1 MHDHGR
7 NWTEIPDW
15 SRAIIEADGV
25 SLRTAGGLDQHLV
38 SGDLAGFGRD
48 SGLDPQ
54 GAGALGLVSGAAYTV
69 RLGRDRLLAV
79 GPLPDAVRPGWNA
92 QGFAVTEVS
101 AAWHVFELDGPGAMA
116 LVARATTL
124 DPRVPGPCAALGFA
138 GVQAVL
144 YRHGEAR
151 LRLHLDRALA
161 PYLWSWLEAA
171 LDVMGDVNDR
181 IAAG

>member
-7 NWTEIPDW
+7 NRAEIPDW
-15 SRAIIEADGV
+15 SRARIEIGGI

-38 SGDLAGFGRD
+38 SGDLAEFGRI
-48 SGLDPQ
+48 SGLDAQ
-54 GAGALGLVSGAAYTV
+54 GAGTLGHVSGAAYTV

-101 AAWHVFELDGPGAMA
+101 AAWHVFELGGPATMT

-124 DPRVPGPCAALGFA
+124 DPRAPGPCAAIGFA
-138 GVQAVL
+138 GVPAIL
-144 YRHGEAR
+144 YRHDEAQF
-151 LRLHLDRALA
+151 RLHVDRALG
-161 PYLWSWLEAA
+161 PYLWS
-171 LDVMGDVNDR
+171 
-181 IAAG
+181 